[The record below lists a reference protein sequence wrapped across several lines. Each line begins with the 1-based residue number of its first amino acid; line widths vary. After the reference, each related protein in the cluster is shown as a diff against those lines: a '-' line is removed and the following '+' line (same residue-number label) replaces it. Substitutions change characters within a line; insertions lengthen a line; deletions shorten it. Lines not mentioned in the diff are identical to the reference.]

1 MGNQPGS
8 EPAGSAQSKHK
19 KQPVIPVHTG
29 YSVCQFV
36 FPLLSLGLDML
47 NKTEAHPTSK
57 LSEKEKKK
65 PTIGL
70 GEIGGILGNP
80 LWVCLEP

>member
-8 EPAGSAQSKHK
+8 EPAGSAQSKQIK
-19 KQPVIPVHTG
+19 NNLSYRSTLG
-29 YSVCQFV
+29 TVCQFV